1 MRTQFKRVLIL
12 SASAGAGHMR
22 AADALAK
29 AFTLE
34 QAAEEVK
41 HVDALTLTNPLFRTL
56 YAKAYL
62 KLVGAA
68 PDVLGWIYKRLDK
81 PWKEDPL
88 QKAFNKL
95 NTVPLVKMLEAFQ
108 PDLAICTHFLP
119 AEIILRLNRKRR
131 IKCPLAVTVTDLDAH
146 AMWLMRNVGSYFVAM
161 EETRVYMEALGVES
175 GRVHVTG
182 IPIDPAF
189 GQPIDRITAAKAL
202 GLDPK
207 LPTILIS
214 AGGFGV
220 GNVELLVQEMA
231 KIQHAAQV
239 VAICGRNEKLKA
251 SMEKTVAALPQGAA
265 KIHVIGFTDQMHNY
279 MAAADILL
287 GKPGGLTMSEALT
300 RGLVFVIVTPIP
312 GQEERNSDHLL
323 EEGCAIRCNNIPA
336 LAYKVDRLLADPA
349 RLATMKANALRLA
362 KPHAARDVVRIL
374 MQDDRKK

>member
-1 MRTQFKRVLIL
+1 MPKQFKRVLIL

-22 AADALAK
+22 AADALVK

-34 QAAEEVK
+34 QAAGEVK

-95 NTVPLVKMLEAFQ
+95 NTVPLVKMLESFQ
-108 PDLAICTHFLP
+108 PDMAICTHFLP

-131 IKCPLAVTVTDLDAH
+131 IKCPVAVTVTDLDAH
-146 AMWLMRNVGSYFVAM
+146 AMWLMRNVDTYFVAM
-161 EETRVYMEALGVES
+161 EETRVYMAALGVEA

-189 GQPIDRITAAKAL
+189 SEPIGREAAAKVQ

-231 KIQHAAQV
+231 KLQHAAQI

-251 SMEKTVAALPQGAA
+251 SMEKTVAGLPHGAA

-336 LAYKVDRLLADPA
+336 LAYKVDRLLSDPA

-362 KPHAARDVVRIL
+362 KPHAARDIVRIL
-374 MQDDRKK
+374 TQNQR

>member
-1 MRTQFKRVLIL
+1 MPTQFKRVLIL

-22 AADALAK
+22 AADALVK

-34 QAAEEVK
+34 NAAEEVK
-41 HVDALTLTNPLFRTL
+41 HIDALTLTNPLFRTL

-95 NTVPLVKMLEAFQ
+95 NTVPLVKMLETFQ

-131 IKCPLAVTVTDLDAH
+131 IKCPVAVTVTDLDAH
-146 AMWLMRNVGSYFVAM
+146 AMWLMRNVDTYFVAM
-161 EETRVYMEALGVES
+161 EETRVYMEALGVEP

-189 GQPIDRITAAKAL
+189 SAPIDRATAAKAL

-251 SMEKTVAALPQGAA
+251 SMEKTVAALPPGAA

-349 RLATMKANALRLA
+349 RLAIMKANALRLA

-374 MQDDRKK
+374 TRDQQ